1 MSYETQMDQLFPT
14 DLLRRMEALTLL
26 ARQINRGSQ
35 RAERRSA
42 QRGSSV
48 EFADYRQFSDGDDWR
63 HIDWNAY
70 ARWRQLA
77 LKLYVEEEDL
87 FVHLLLDTSRSMEW
101 GSPVK
106 YDYARQ
112 LAAGLALIA
121 LSNLDRAAI
130 VPLAGNDPVGW
141 RPTRGKHRFVQM
153 LRYLADLPI
162 ADKPLPMTD
171 AINRWLTFQPRRGLV
186 IWLTDFWGSDLK
198 DAFRAL
204 DRVRYSKH
212 EVAAIQIV
220 DGGETDPVDP
230 GEFELEDMETGSL
243 KKIILDNASLKQYQT
258 KLNDYQE
265 SIREYCV
272 RWSIP
277 LLQLSTKTDPAEALT
292 RALRKGG
299 FAR

>member
-1 MSYETQMDQLFPT
+1 MNYETQMDRLFPP
-14 DLLRRMEALTLL
+14 DMLRRMEVLTLL
-26 ARQINRGSQ
+26 ARQINRGQQ
-35 RAERRSA
+35 RAERRSQ

-87 FVHLLLDTSRSMEW
+87 FVHLLLDTSRSMAW
-101 GSPVK
+101 GNPVK

-112 LAAGLALIA
+112 LAAGLGLIA
-121 LSNLDRAAI
+121 LSNLDRAAV
-130 VPLAGNDPVGW
+130 VPLAGPDPVGW
-141 RPTRGKHRFVQM
+141 RPARGKHRFVQM
-153 LRYLADLPI
+153 LRYLAELPVAENPI
-162 ADKPLPMTD
+162 SMTD
-171 AINRWLTFQPRRGLV
+171 SINRWLTFQPRRGLV
-186 IWLTDFWGSDLK
+186 IWLTDFWGADLQ

-220 DGGETDPVDP
+220 DQGELTPQDP
-230 GEFELEDMETGSL
+230 GEFELEEMENGSL
-243 KKIILDNASLKQYQT
+243 KRVILDAAAFRQYQE
-258 KLNDYQE
+258 KLNEYQE
-265 SIREYCV
+265 SIHQYCV

-277 LLQLSTKTDPAEALT
+277 LLQLPTTVDPAEALT